1 MVLGEVGGGVRVG
14 GWGGPALPA
23 STTTQGSVNHQAQ
36 LVFSILFGS
45 NQSMTVGSVTS
56 WKWAAPPPGH
66 CGPRASPV
74 LPSFLAVVRPP
85 LGSSQPSKLS
95 PWYCSRTCARLS
107 CRSTGDW
114 RALLQDGNF
123 LAQLFWFRV
132 PGWRK
137 GGGWGGQRSGAEVRR
152 KENVNRRHRLLH

>member
-1 MVLGEVGGGVRVG
+1 
-14 GWGGPALPA
+14 
-23 STTTQGSVNHQAQ
+23 
-36 LVFSILFGS
+36 
-45 NQSMTVGSVTS
+45 MTVGSFTS
-56 WKWAAPPPGH
+56 WKWAPPPPGH

-137 GGGWGGQRSGAEVRR
+137 GGGWGGSEVRGR
-152 KENVNRRHRLLH
+152 GQKENVNRRHRLLH